1 MVNNCPF
8 GSDLLK
14 NHFDGSQTP
23 TRHTGRP
30 GVHGRVVLVLCKMFV
45 LVYVYCTVA
54 SFFTRN
60 KKSTA
65 MFIWSPWSGGR
76 FNYSKSSLSRHR
88 PKLLVYFIWLGRG
101 MRLFFFSSENDTTFY
116 WTPSKRR
123 WGLDIYNMYIYFF
136 LWCFINS

>member
-45 LVYVYCTVA
+45 LLYSIRTLA
-54 SFFTRN
+54 SFFTGTR
-60 KKSTA
+60 TA
-65 MFIWSPWSGGR
+65 RPCLSGHPGAVGDSIIVNHHSQGIGQNCWFILFGWGG
-76 FNYSKSSLSRHR
+76 
-88 PKLLVYFIWLGRG
+88 GG
-101 MRLFFFSSENDTTFY
+101 
-116 WTPSKRR
+116 
-123 WGLDIYNMYIYFF
+123 
-136 LWCFINS
+136 